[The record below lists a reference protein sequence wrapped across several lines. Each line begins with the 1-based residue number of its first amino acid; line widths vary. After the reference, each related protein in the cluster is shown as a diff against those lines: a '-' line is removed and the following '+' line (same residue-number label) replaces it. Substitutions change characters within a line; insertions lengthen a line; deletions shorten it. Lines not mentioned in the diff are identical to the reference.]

1 MRIAVLGAGSMGSLF
16 GGLLSS
22 TGSEVWLI
30 DIREDHIRAI
40 TERGLIIE
48 SEKGKRV
55 VKPSA
60 TTRLQ
65 VVGPVELLIVFV
77 KAIHTAEA
85 MATAD
90 PLIDSNTLVLS
101 LQNGLGN
108 LETIADKVGRDCVIA
123 GVTYEGARTVGPGH
137 VYHHVKA
144 ETVIGALEGA
154 PAERIMAVAELF
166 RRAGL
171 PTDVK
176 DDVQGLVWS
185 KAVINISVNALTA
198 LTGLLFSEIVVSPE
212 ATQILEHTI
221 DECVQIT
228 RKLGVKLAYDAD
240 PHGHIKAHQ
249 KRIGPNKSSML
260 QDMENGRKTE
270 IEALNGKLVA
280 YGRQLGIPTPY
291 NELLTFLIQTIER
304 KRGLISAS

>member
-22 TGSEVWLI
+22 TGSEVWLV

-40 TERGLIIE
+40 TEHGLIIE
-48 SEKGKRV
+48 SDEGKRV
-55 VKPSA
+55 VTPSA
-60 TTRLQ
+60 TTRPQ
-65 VVGPVELLIVFV
+65 AVGPVELLIVFV

-90 PLIDSNTLVLS
+90 ALIESNTLVLS

-108 LETIADKVGRDCVIA
+108 LETIADKVGPDRVIA

-137 VYHHVKA
+137 VYHQVKA
-144 ETVIGALEGA
+144 STVIGALEGN
-154 PAERIMAVAELF
+154 PTDRIMAIADTF
-166 RRAGL
+166 RRSGL

-176 DDVQGLVWS
+176 KDVQGLVWS

-198 LTGLLFSEIVVSPE
+198 ITGLKFSEIVASLE
-212 ATQILEHTI
+212 ATKILEHTI
-221 DECVQIT
+221 DECVQVT
-228 RKLGVKLAYDAD
+228 RKLGVKLDYDAD
-240 PHGHIKAHQ
+240 PHGHIKAHLQ
-249 KRIGPNKSSML
+249 RIGPNKSSML
-260 QDMENGRKTE
+260 QDMENGRKSE

-280 YGRQLGIPTPY
+280 YGRQLGIPTPF
-291 NELLTFLIQTIER
+291 NELLTYLIQTIER
-304 KRGLISAS
+304 KRGLLPAS